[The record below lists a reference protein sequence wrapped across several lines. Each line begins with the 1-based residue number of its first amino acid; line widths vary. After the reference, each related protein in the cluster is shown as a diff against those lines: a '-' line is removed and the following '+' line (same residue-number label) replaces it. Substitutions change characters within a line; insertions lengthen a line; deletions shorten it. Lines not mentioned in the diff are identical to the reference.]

1 MATLTQQR
9 VRAEVSFGTYTVRT
23 PDVISFSV
31 NKRRG
36 QPISTFS
43 ASVKVSYTFVETG
56 EVLHKKI
63 VIKAGTPTANNTVF
77 TGWIHEIVVSPIRSD
92 ASKVMLSIS
101 GKDILSVLEGQKI
114 TRRTKTY
121 MDGSRPIERWGVVN
135 NVVRQNTPARQR
147 FKNKIYTKN
156 KLAIKGLLGTYAV
169 DTPPAFK
176 PFNLTKE
183 AGIKTFGV
191 MSAEKI
197 NMSASAGTG
206 GQ

>member
-9 VRAEVSFGTYTVRT
+9 VRAEISFGTYTVRT

-36 QPISTFS
+36 QPVSTFS

-56 EVLHKKI
+56 EILHKKI
-63 VIKAGTPTANNTVF
+63 VIKAGSPTASTTVF

-101 GKDILSVLEGQKI
+101 GKDVLSVLEGQKI
-114 TRRTKTY
+114 TRRMKTY
-121 MDGSRPIERWGVVN
+121 MDGSRPIARWGVVN
-135 NVVRQNTPARQR
+135 NVTRQNTPARQR
-147 FKNKIYTKN
+147 FKNKVYTPQR
-156 KLAIKGLLGTYAV
+156 LLVKGLLGTYSV

-191 MSAEKI
+191 LSAEKL
-197 NMSASAGTG
+197 SVSTSTETG
-206 GQ
+206 G